1 MRYQFIAK
9 NLSTW
14 PISIMCRVLKVSRS
28 GYYAWR
34 RRPIATRGKENIILE
49 KRIEEIYWKHEK
61 RYGSP
66 RICDALRK
74 EGRTCGRNRVARLM
88 RKKELAAQGKRKFR
102 ATTNSRHNQPVHPNL
117 LERNFTVPAPNQ
129 VWTGDIT
136 YIATAEGWLYLAV
149 VIDLFS
155 RRVIG
160 WAFGNR
166 IDAELVVKA
175 LQMAIVSRKPKK
187 GLIFHSDRGSQYASH
202 LFQKVLAQFG
212 LQPSMSRKGD
222 CWDNAPTESF
232 FATLKKEL
240 IRNLIYFTRRLAM
253 TDVFRYIEAY
263 YNTIRSHSTLGYDS
277 PAQFE
282 LKKAA

>member
-1 MRYQFIAK
+1 MLGVRIKSIFKK
-9 NLSTW
+9 NL
-14 PISIMCRVLKVSRS
+14 
-28 GYYAWR
+28 G
-34 RRPIATRGKENIILE
+34 
-49 KRIEEIYWKHEK
+49 

-74 EGRTCGRNRVARLM
+74 DGHTCGRHRVARLM
-88 RKKELAAQGKRKFR
+88 RQEAIAAHGKKKFK
-102 ATTNSRHNQPVHPNL
+102 ATTNSAHDQPVHPNL
-117 LERNFTVPAPNQ
+117 LKRDFTATVPNQ

-136 YIATAEGWLYLAV
+136 YLATAEGWLYLAV

-160 WAFGNR
+160 WAFSNR
-166 IDAELVVKA
+166 IDTALVIQA
-175 LQMAIVSRKPKK
+175 LQMATTSRKPKP

-202 LFQKVLAQFG
+202 LFQEVITKFEII
-212 LQPSMSRKGD
+212 PSMSRKGD

-240 IRNLIYFTRRLAM
+240 VRNAIYFTRRLAR
-253 TDVFRYIEAY
+253 TEIFRYIEGY
-263 YNTIRSHSTLGYDS
+263 YNNVRAHSTLGYDS

-282 LKKAA
+282 QKMAS

>member
-1 MRYQFIAK
+1 
-9 NLSTW
+9 
-14 PISIMCRVLKVSRS
+14 MCRVLKVSRS
-28 GYYAWR
+28 GYYAWLG
-34 RRPIATRGKENIILE
+34 RPIATRDKENIMLE
-49 KRIEEIYWKHEK
+49 KRIEEIYLKNEK

-66 RICDALRK
+66 RIYDALRK
-74 EGRTCGRNRVARLM
+74 KGASCGRHRVARLM
-88 RKKELAAQGKRKFR
+88 RKKGLAAHGKRKFK
-102 ATTNSRHNQPVHPNL
+102 ATTNSKHDQPVHPNL
-117 LERNFTVPAPNQ
+117 LARNFTASAPNQ

-160 WAFGNR
+160 WAFNNR
-166 IDAELVVKA
+166 IDTALVIQAV
-175 LQMAIVSRKPKK
+175 QMAITSRKPRP

-202 LFQKVLAQFG
+202 LFQEVLSGSG
-212 LQPSMSRKGD
+212 LRPSMSRKGD

-253 TDVFRYIEAY
+253 TEIFRYIEGY
-263 YNTIRSHSTLGYDS
+263 YNNARAHSTLGYDS

-282 LKKAA
+282 RRKAA